1 MDKLVTLLVYTEH
14 QRLVEEWFP
23 QLPHL
28 HGSPSEPKEETLA
41 DVYAAMIAGAKMLNP
56 LKGKEKPQVPISNCV
71 HPKGKLRG
79 GGNSSQS
86 YIVCKDCHARWE
98 NSLTTAEIKKY
109 MKEQK
114 SAVTQGGL
122 LSQSPTEMQG
132 MAAAEWM
139 EAGPMTPPRMARAI
153 QIEQEESQRRLQE
166 MQQALHYE
174 QMRSRELERNM
185 QQRIRDQMMR
195 APREETQGSV
205 PTVMQL
211 QAKSRVRPTT
221 VVDQVADA
229 LLDNQDFWPVV
240 EPAEIVELHMQNQE
254 GDVEVVDLLEEEDS
268 GL

>member
-1 MDKLVTLLVYTEH
+1 
-14 QRLVEEWFP
+14 
-23 QLPHL
+23 
-28 HGSPSEPKEETLA
+28 
-41 DVYAAMIAGAKMLNP
+41 
-56 LKGKEKPQVPISNCV
+56 
-71 HPKGKLRG
+71 
-79 GGNSSQS
+79 
-86 YIVCKDCHARWE
+86 
-98 NSLTTAEIKKY
+98 
-109 MKEQK
+109 
-114 SAVTQGGL
+114 
-122 LSQSPTEMQG
+122 
-132 MAAAEWM
+132 
-139 EAGPMTPPRMARAI
+139 MARAI